1 MKLVTLC
8 SGGLDSVTLAHLLH
22 SQGHEQVLLF
32 VAYGQRHLNQE
43 LLGAI
48 RCQVDLGLELTWANV
63 SGPIFSSALTECS
76 KEIPSGEYTPETLS
90 TLVVPNRNAIFA
102 NLAAALAVSRGY
114 DGIALAVHG
123 GDHEIYSDCRPV
135 FIASLRR
142 FLEVSTGQKL
152 HVHTPFVHRSKAQ
165 IVEIGMQLYVPFEH
179 TWSCYKGGGKHCGIC
194 PTCRERQQAFYGYT
208 DPTGYE
214 TPMTPGQIHKSL
226 YEGKFK

>member
-1 MKLVTLC
+1 M
-8 SGGLDSVTLAHLLH
+8 
-22 SQGHEQVLLF
+22 QELLF
-32 VAYGQRHLNQE
+32 IAYGQRHITEHQF
-43 LLGAI
+43 AYK
-48 RCQVDLGLELTWANV
+48 CATDLGLRISDVEIK
-63 SGPIFSSALTECS
+63 SDIFSSALTDFN
-76 KEIPSGEYTPETLS
+76 IAVPSGEYTPETLS

-123 GDHEIYSDCRPV
+123 GDHEIYSDCRPS

-165 IVEIGMQLYVPFEH
+165 IVEIGMQLDVPYKH
-179 TWSCYKGGGKHCGIC
+179 TWSCYKGGDVHCGQC

-208 DPTGYE
+208 DPTEYE
-214 TPMTPGQIHKSL
+214 TPMTPEQIHKSL